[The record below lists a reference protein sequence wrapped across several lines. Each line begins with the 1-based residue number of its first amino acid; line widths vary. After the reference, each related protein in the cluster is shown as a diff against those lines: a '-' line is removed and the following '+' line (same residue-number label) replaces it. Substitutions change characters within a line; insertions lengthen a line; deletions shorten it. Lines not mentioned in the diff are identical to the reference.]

1 MKHYLRF
8 LITMLL
14 LVLFGGG
21 SFGQTW
27 QKVELKDLTSDDVFV
42 IVDVLNGYAISNA
55 AISKRPA
62 AVSVTLNEA
71 GDRLTGVV
79 KDNLKWKVTSDGGD
93 YIFTSN
99 ASSNNIL
106 YWTGNSTDLK
116 VGTLT
121 STSDAKKNEY
131 HKFNESTSDIYTG
144 LKTKKATRYICN
156 FNNQNWRCYDGASNN
171 GSNLTANK
179 TKLAYF
185 KYVKDT
191 KTATNVTFGAGVDGK
206 SIDVTEGKEASFSGN
221 TATEKDNVAGSI
233 KYTSDKPEIVAVD
246 ETTGVVTFNNT
257 KTFGTATITALF
269 TPTDA
274 AKYKESSASYTIN
287 YKEKE
292 RIATTLAFAE
302 TKGSVKLGDTFT
314 LPELTLTAGDETLTG
329 RTYTYSSSAPKVASI
344 DENTGEVKILS
355 AGTTVLTAEF
365 VDPEDKY
372 NKSSAEYTLKVI
384 DPNTIV
390 FSAVD
395 KSFENVGTYSNTES
409 EIDCNFV
416 STSGEYTF
424 RVLNCMTNTNNAT
437 PLYGCLQMS
446 SSDSE
451 RGNGI
456 VKSPSFDAFPN
467 GYKVTVYY
475 TKSSSSEYMTISSDK
490 FSDVKSTSTQTGDEC
505 ITTISLPS
513 PFAKFTMTANKGAK
527 YVSKIELTALAA
539 PEIETVTLDETSDNI
554 STVISENNGK
564 TVNVTLKR
572 TISKD
577 YLNPVCLPFDLSAEK
592 IAEVFGVG
600 SVVSDYTSVE
610 GTVMN
615 FTPVTK
621 MTANHPYIVQATES
635 FDTKNIA
642 GVTLKTYENKENSVE
657 FENTNHTFLGSFVG
671 SPSIVVFSKENIA
684 TNLFLGKDGN
694 LYHPTA
700 YSKMKGMRAYFDV
713 YDYTGSEAKVNI
725 GGSLSSIGK
734 LMNGEA
740 ITGKVYNLN
749 GQYVGNTLDG
759 LAKGLYIING
769 KKYIVK

>member
-42 IVDVLNGYAISNA
+42 IAEVHNLRSSYAMSNDKGTSDA
-55 AISKRPA
+55 PS
-62 AVSVTLNEA
+62 AVKITLSED
-71 GDRLTGVV
+71 GTTITGTVA
-79 KDNLKWKVTSDGGD
+79 DNLKWNVGKDGNA
-93 YIFTSN
+93 YIFYPN
-99 ASSNNIL
+99 GNNKKWL
-106 YWTGNSTDLK
+106 YCTNNNNGVR
-116 VGTLT
+116 VGTN
-121 STSDAKKNEY
+121 DNKA
-131 HKFNESTSDIYTG
+131 FV
-144 LKTKKATRYICN
+144 LKTDNSKNYLGIFNTTQKRYVGVYSIKPD
-156 FNNQNWRCYDGASNN
+156 WRCYTSVNDNIKGQQIAF
-171 GSNLTANK
+171 
-179 TKLAYF
+179 Y
-185 KYVKDT
+185 KYVADT
-191 KTATNVTFGAGVDGK
+191 RTATNVTFGAGVDGK
-206 SIDVTEGKEASFSGN
+206 PVDVTEGEESSFSGKI
-221 TATEKDNVAGSI
+221 ATEKDGVAGTI
-233 KYTSDKPEIVAVD
+233 KYSSNNKDVVSVD
-246 ETTGVVTFNNT
+246 ESTGAVKFG

-355 AGTTVLTAEF
+355 AGNTVLTAEF
-365 VDPEDKY
+365 VDPEKKY

-390 FSAVD
+390 FSAAD
-395 KSFENVGTYSNTES
+395 NSFENVGSYS
-409 EIDCNFV
+409 DKAKDVVFV
-416 STSGEYTF
+416 SASGENYTF
-424 RVLNCMTNTNNAT
+424 NLTECMKASK
-437 PLYGCLQMS
+437 PKYGWLQMK
-446 SSDSE
+446 
-451 RGNGI
+451 NGFGV

-475 TKSSSSEYMTISSDK
+475 AVGVDSKDLVITSKELPDASSSTEG
-490 FSDVKSTSTQTGDEC
+490 TGDDRV
-505 ITTISLPS
+505 TTISLPLS
-513 PFAKFTMTANKGAK
+513 TAKFIMTANNGVK
-527 YVSKIELTALAA
+527 YVSKIELTPLAA

-554 STVISENNGK
+554 STVISDNADR

-572 TISKD
+572 SISKD
-577 YLNPVCLPFDLSAEK
+577 YLNTVCLPFALSADQV
-592 IAEVFGVG
+592 AEVFGVG
-600 SVVSDYTSVE
+600 SVVSDYTSVT

-615 FTPVTK
+615 FTPVTE
-621 MTANHPYIVQATES
+621 MVANHPYIVNATET

-642 GVTLKTYENKENSVE
+642 GVTLKTIAGNENKIE
-657 FENTNHTFLGSFVG
+657 FENTEKTFLADFVG
-671 SPSIVVFSKENIA
+671 SPLIHEFTYTDGSE
-684 TNLFLGKDGN
+684 LFLGKDGK
-694 LYHPTA
+694 LYRPNA
-700 YSKMKGMRAYFDV
+700 KGDKMKGMRAYFEV
-713 YDYTGSEAKVNI
+713 VDYTGTEAKVNI
-725 GGSLSSIGK
+725 GGGLSSIDK

-740 ITGKVYNLN
+740 MTGKVYNLN

-759 LAKGLYIING
+759 LAKGLYIMNG
-769 KKYIVK
+769 KKYVVK

>member
-27 QKVELKDLTSDDVFV
+27 QKVELKDLTSNDVFV

-55 AISKRPA
+55 PVSKKPE
-62 AVSVTLNEA
+62 AVQVALNEA
-71 GDRLTGVV
+71 GNELTSTTIAE
-79 KDNLKWKVTSDGGD
+79 NLKWKVSSDKGV
-93 YIFTSN
+93 YVFTSN
-99 ASSNNIL
+99 ANSNNVL
-106 YWTGNSTDLK
+106 YWAGGTKTDIKIGNP
-116 VGTLT
+116 
-121 STSDAKKNEY
+121 TSDNKKNGY
-131 HKFNESTSDIYTG
+131 HKFVEATSSIYSG
-144 LKTKKATRYICN
+144 LKTQNATRYICN
-156 FNNQNWRCYDGASNN
+156 YSNEDWRCYEGGVKAD
-171 GSNLTANK
+171 GSNLQNNK

-185 KYVKDT
+185 KRVNDT
-191 KTATNVTFGAGVDGK
+191 RTSTNVTFGEKVDGEPFN
-206 SIDVTEGKEASFSGN
+206 VTEGEESSFSGN
-221 TATEKDNVAGSI
+221 TATEKDGVAGTI
-233 KYTSDKPEIVAVD
+233 KYSSNNKDVVSVD
-246 ETTGVVTFNNT
+246 ESTGAVKFG

-355 AGTTVLTAEF
+355 AGTTVLTAKF

-390 FSAVD
+390 FSATNG
-395 KSFENVGTYSNTES
+395 SFENVGSYS
-409 EIDCNFV
+409 DKAKDVVFV
-416 STSGEYTF
+416 SASGENYTF
-424 RVLNCMTNTNNAT
+424 NLTECMKASK
-437 PLYGCLQMS
+437 PKYGWLQMK
-446 SSDSE
+446 
-451 RGNGI
+451 NGFGV

-475 TKSSSSEYMTISSDK
+475 AVGVDSKDLVITSKELPNASSTTTVTGEEY
-490 FSDVKSTSTQTGDEC
+490 V
-505 ITTISLPS
+505 TTISLPLS
-513 PFAKFTMTANKGAK
+513 TAKFIMTANNGVK
-527 YVSKIELTALAA
+527 YVSKIELTPLAA
-539 PEIETVTLDETSDNI
+539 PAIVTLDETSDNI
-554 STVISENNGK
+554 STVISDNAGR

-572 TISKD
+572 SISKD
-577 YLNPVCLPFDLSAEK
+577 YLNTVCLPFDLSAEK
-592 IAEVFGVG
+592 VAEVFGEG
-600 SVVSDYTSVE
+600 SVVSDYTSVT

-615 FTPVTK
+615 FTPVTE
-621 MTANHPYIVQATES
+621 MAANHPYIVNATET

-642 GVTLKTYENKENSVE
+642 GVTLKTIVNDENSVGFKNAE
-657 FENTNHTFLGSFVG
+657 GSFSAHYVG
-671 SPSIVVFSKENIA
+671 SPSIYTFTSVA
-684 TNLFLGKDGN
+684 GDQLFLGKDGK
-694 LYHPTA
+694 LYRPNA
-700 YSKMKGMRAYFDV
+700 KGDKMKGMRAYFEV
-713 YDYTGSEAKVNI
+713 VDYTGNEAKVNI
-725 GGSLSSIGK
+725 GGGLSSIDK

-740 ITGKVYNLN
+740 MTGKVYNLN

-759 LAKGLYIING
+759 LAKGLYIMNG
-769 KKYIVK
+769 KKYVVK

>member
-14 LVLFGGG
+14 LAIWGGI
-21 SFGQTW
+21 SYGQTW
-27 QKVELKDLTSDDVFV
+27 QKVALSELTSDDVFV
-42 IVDVLNGYAISNA
+42 IVDVTNSKAIQSTPTNSNPKAVPVSIVGDKLKGDINNELMWNVKKYADGINYTFYPNGKTDKWLAVKNTDDTDLVIGNNNNNKFKDYSFSNYVGLLEA
-55 AISKRPA
+55 STKRFVSYYSSKLDFR
-62 AVSVTLNEA
+62 
-71 GDRLTGVV
+71 GY
-79 KDNLKWKVTSDGGD
+79 K
-93 YIFTSN
+93 
-99 ASSNNIL
+99 SSN
-106 YWTGNSTDLK
+106 TG
-116 VGTLT
+116 
-121 STSDAKKNEY
+121 
-131 HKFNESTSDIYTG
+131 
-144 LKTKKATRYICN
+144 
-156 FNNQNWRCYDGASNN
+156 
-171 GSNLTANK
+171 ANYK

-185 KYVKDT
+185 KRVNDT
-191 KTATNVTFGAGVDGK
+191 RTATNVTFGADDGK
-206 SIDVTEGKEASFSGN
+206 TIYVTEGKESSFSGKI
-221 TATEKDNVAGSI
+221 ATEKDGVAGTI
-233 KYTSDKPEIVAVD
+233 KYSSNNTAVVSVD
-246 ETTGVVTFNNT
+246 ALTGVVTFNKP

-269 TPTDA
+269 TPTDDA
-274 AKYKESSASYTIN
+274 TYKESSASYTID

>member
-14 LVLFGGG
+14 LILFGGG

-79 KDNLKWKVTSDGGD
+79 RDNLKWKLTSDGGD

-144 LKTKKATRYICN
+144 LKTKRATRYICN
-156 FNNQNWRCYDGASNN
+156 CNNQDWRCYDGASNN

-191 KTATNVTFGAGVDGK
+191 KTATNVTFGADVDGR
-206 SIDVTEGKEASFSGN
+206 SFDVTEGKEASFEGK
-221 TATEKDNVAGSI
+221 TAVENDNVAGSI
-233 KYTSDKPEIVAVD
+233 KYTSDKPEIVTVD
-246 ETTGVVTFNNT
+246 GSTGALN
-257 KTFGTATITALF
+257 FGESFGIATITALF

-287 YKEKE
+287 YKEKK

-302 TKGSVKLGDTFT
+302 TKGSVKLGETFT
-314 LPELTLTAGDETLTG
+314 LPELTLKAGNETLTG
-329 RTYTYSSSAPKVASI
+329 KTYTYTSSAPEVASI
-344 DENTGEVKILS
+344 ENTGEVKILS
-355 AGTTVLTAEF
+355 AGTTVLKAKF

-372 NKSSAEYTLKVI
+372 KSSTAEFTLKVI
-384 DPNTIV
+384 DPNIIV
-390 FSAVD
+390 FSAANG
-395 KSFENVGTYSNTES
+395 SFEKVGGYS
-409 EIDCNFV
+409 DKAKDVVFV
-416 STSGEYTF
+416 SASGENYTF
-424 RVLNCMTNTNNAT
+424 NLTECMKASK
-437 PLYGCLQMS
+437 PKYGWLQMK
-446 SSDSE
+446 
-451 RGNGI
+451 NGLGV
-456 VKSPSFDAFPN
+456 VKSPLFDAFPN

-475 TKSSSSEYMTISSDK
+475 AVGVDSKDLVITSKELPNASSTTTVTGEEY
-490 FSDVKSTSTQTGDEC
+490 V
-505 ITTISLPS
+505 TTISLPLS
-513 PFAKFTMTANKGAK
+513 TAKFIMTANNGVK
-527 YVSKIELTALAA
+527 YVSKIELSPLAA
-539 PEIETVTLDETSDNI
+539 PGTVVLDET
-554 STVISENNGK
+554 TNNDDVVMNNAGK

-572 TISKD
+572 TISD
-577 YLNPVCLPFDLSAEK
+577 TYLNPFCVPFDMTADQ
-592 IAEVFGVG
+592 ITEVFGEG
-600 SVVSDYTSVE
+600 SVVSAFTSMT
-610 GTVMN
+610 GKVMN
-615 FTPVTK
+615 FEKVATI
-621 MTANHPYIVQATES
+621 TAGQPYIVQAKKASTEISLDKVEMKFEPGSNVKQKSDELSMS
-635 FDTKNIA
+635 FNGIVSPYTFKNND
-642 GVTLKTYENKENSVE
+642 GTE
-657 FENTNHTFLGSFVG
+657 
-671 SPSIVVFSKENIA
+671 
-684 TNLFLGKDGN
+684 LFLDKNGN
-694 LYHPTA
+694 LRYPSTVP
-700 YSKMKGMRAYFDV
+700 SQMKGMRAYFEVLDG
-713 YDYTGSEAKVNI
+713 TGNEAKVNI
-725 GGSLSSIGK
+725 GGGLSSINK

-740 ITGKVYNLN
+740 MTGKVYNLN

-759 LAKGLYIING
+759 LAKGLYIMNG
-769 KKYIVK
+769 KKYVVK

>member
-14 LVLFGGG
+14 LILFGGG
-21 SFGQTW
+21 SFGQGQETVVKTLSFPPDNIEES
-27 QKVELKDLTSDDVFV
+27 KVDNYTSIKTYTIGSDSWSVKGFSNHNWGFTENGRQIIRCGRKNTTSVASIATLEAYSEPITKVVVTLEAYDSKKLTDAVLSVSSDKNFSSVIETVRLTPAKLEKGDVAFV
-42 IVDVLNGYAISNA
+42 ITNPTKDSFY
-55 AISKRPA
+55 K
-62 AVSVTLNEA
+62 
-71 GDRLTGVV
+71 LT
-79 KDNLKWKVTSDGGD
+79 
-93 YIFTSN
+93 
-99 ASSNNIL
+99 
-106 YWTGNSTDLK
+106 
-116 VGTLT
+116 
-121 STSDAKKNEY
+121 
-131 HKFNESTSDIYTG
+131 FNCKS
-144 LKTKKATRYICN
+144 
-156 FNNQNWRCYDGASNN
+156 N
-171 GSNLTANK
+171 GSSKNGLTASVSK
-179 TKLAYF
+179 VQYLA
-185 KYVKDT
+185 VET
-191 KTATNVTFGAGVDGK
+191 KTATNVSFGADVDGK
-206 SIDVTEGKEASFSGN
+206 PVDVTEGEESSFSGK
-221 TATEKDNVAGSI
+221 TATEKDGVAGTI
-233 KYTSDKPEIVAVD
+233 KYSSNNTSVVSVD
-246 ETTGVVTFNNT
+246 ESTGAVKFG
-257 KTFGTATITALF
+257 KSFGTATITALF

-302 TKGSVKLGDTFT
+302 TNGSVKLGDTFT
-314 LPELTLTAGDETLTG
+314 LPELTLKAGNETLTG
-329 RTYTYSSSAPKVASI
+329 KTYTYTSSAPEVASI
-344 DENTGEVKILS
+344 ENTGEVKILS
-355 AGTTVLTAEF
+355 AGTTVLKAKF

-372 NKSSAEYTLKVI
+372 KSSTAEFTLKVI

-390 FSAVD
+390 FSAANG
-395 KSFENVGTYSNTES
+395 SFEKVGGYS
-409 EIDCNFV
+409 DKAKDVFFV
-416 STSGEYTF
+416 SASGENYTF
-424 RVLNCMTNTNNAT
+424 NLTECMKASK
-437 PLYGCLQMS
+437 PKYGWLQMK
-446 SSDSE
+446 
-451 RGNGI
+451 NGLGV
-456 VKSPSFDAFPN
+456 VKSPLFDAFPN

-475 TKSSSSEYMTISSDK
+475 AVGVDSKDLVITSKELPNASSTTTVTGEEY
-490 FSDVKSTSTQTGDEC
+490 V
-505 ITTISLPS
+505 TTISLPLS
-513 PFAKFTMTANKGAK
+513 TAKFIMTANSGVK
-527 YVSKIELTALAA
+527 YISKIELTPLAG
-539 PEIETVTLDETSDNI
+539 PSTVTLDETSDNI
-554 STVISENNGK
+554 STVISENKGK

-592 IAEVFGVG
+592 IAEVFGAG

-615 FTPVTK
+615 FTPVTT

-642 GVTLKTYENKENSVE
+642 GVTLKKIAEETIAEGEKENIVT
-657 FENTNHTFLGSFVG
+657 FENSNSTFLGSFVG

-700 YSKMKGMRAYFDV
+700 DSKMKGMRAYFDV

-725 GGSLSSIGK
+725 GGGLSSIGK

>member
-1 MKHYLRF
+1 M
-8 LITMLL
+8 
-14 LVLFGGG
+14 
-21 SFGQTW
+21 
-27 QKVELKDLTSDDVFV
+27 TSDDVFV
-42 IVDVLNGYAISNA
+42 IVDVLNGYAISNNPV
-55 AISKRPA
+55 SQKPK
-62 AVSVTLNEA
+62 AVQVALNEA
-71 GDRLTGVV
+71 GNELTSTAIG
-79 KDNLKWKVTSDGGD
+79 DSLKWKVSSDKRV
-93 YIFTSN
+93 YVFTSN
-99 ASSNNIL
+99 ANSNNVL
-106 YWTGNSTDLK
+106 YWAGSGTGLK
-116 VGTLT
+116 IGKP
-121 STSDAKKNEY
+121 TSDIKKKGY
-131 HKFNESTSDIYTG
+131 HNFVEATSDIYSG
-144 LKTKKATRYICN
+144 LKTQNATRYICN
-156 FNNQNWRCYDGASNN
+156 CSNGDWRCYEGGDKADGNN
-171 GSNLTANK
+171 LKNNK

-185 KYVKDT
+185 KRVADT
-191 KTATNVTFGAGVDGK
+191 RTATNVTFGEKVDGEPVN
-206 SIDVTEGKEASFSGN
+206 VTEGEESTFSGKI
-221 TATEKDNVAGSI
+221 ATEKDGVAGTI
-233 KYTSDKPEIVAVD
+233 KYSSNNTSVVSVD
-246 ETTGVVTFNNT
+246 ESTGAVKFG

-302 TKGSVKLGDTFT
+302 TNGSVKLGDTFT

-355 AGTTVLTAEF
+355 AGNTVLTAEF
-365 VDPEDKY
+365 VDPEKKY

-390 FSAVD
+390 FSAAD

-554 STVISENNGK
+554 STVISDNADR

-572 TISKD
+572 SISKD

-615 FTPVTK
+615 FTPVTT

-642 GVTLKTYENKENSVE
+642 GVTLKTIAEETIAEGEKENIVT
-657 FENTNHTFLGSFVG
+657 FENSNSTFLGSFVG
-671 SPSIVVFSKENIA
+671 SPSIVVFSKDVEMK
-684 TNLFLGKDGN
+684 LFLGKDGN
-694 LYHPTA
+694 LYHPTSG
-700 YSKMKGMRAYFDV
+700 SKMKGMRAYFDV
-713 YDYTGSEAKVNI
+713 TDLTSSEAKVNI